1 MNKKKYLTIG
11 LSLMMLLALAG
22 CNSKDSS
29 TSSKHEDI
37 FIDAKTDSYQT
48 IEELEKA
55 SDLIVIG
62 TKIKELESNVLYDE
76 NGVYQVAYTYSSFN
90 IDEIIKN
97 DVNELNKEIKIFE
110 NQAYDKKT
118 NKTLHIAGYTN
129 MIGGNKYILYL
140 SLSDGNYYIP
150 LAVTIGKV
158 PLSKSEINGDKLK
171 MKNNYEVSIGI
182 VDKLHKEIQNKYSN
196 KIV

>member
-1 MNKKKYLTIG
+1 MNKNKYLTIG

-29 TSSKHEDI
+29 TSSKYEDI

-129 MIGGNKYILYL
+129 MIEGNKYILYL

-158 PLSKSEINGDKLK
+158 PLSKSEINVDKLK
-171 MKNNYEVSIGI
+171 MKNNDEVSIGI
-182 VDKLHKEIQNKYSN
+182 VDKLHKEIQNKYAN

>member
-1 MNKKKYLTIG
+1 MNKNKYLTIG

-29 TSSKHEDI
+29 TSSKYEDI

-76 NGVYQVAYTYSSFN
+76 NGIYQVAYTYSSFN

-129 MIGGNKYILYL
+129 MIEGNKYILYL

-171 MKNNYEVSIGI
+171 MKNNDEVSIGI
-182 VDKLHKEIQNKYSN
+182 VDKLHKEIQNKYAN